1 MAVVLEVSRIE
12 DGARCA
18 MKLMLP
24 ATRSADVAE
33 RFRREFK
40 ALSQLNHENVLRVFE
55 GGLAQE
61 RPYFVMELLEGVELR
76 DEIDRWRTRPPA
88 QRFKSARSV
97 LVQIARALAYIHQ
110 RGFVHRD
117 ITPSNIMMLPDG
129 TAKLM
134 DFGVVKEP
142 GGDITVAGEVV
153 GTVAYI
159 APEQIKGEAVDARAD
174 LYSLGAVLYLAI
186 TGRRPFNARTLA
198 GYLDKHLN
206 RPPRPPRELAPTV
219 PRQLNDICLRLL
231 AKDPAERYASATHLL
246 YVLGEA
252 RSTDNPPMA
261 GRTPELA
268 RIRER
273 LADLQSGG
281 LIVIEGS
288 AGMGCS
294 RLVSETIRHARQQGI
309 AVSSG
314 HNQSPDQPAFS
325 GLRALYRDLSAQ
337 HAPSAALAAVFDG
350 APAGGELER
359 QDLWSLSAGFREL
372 IRAAG
377 PRLISLEDI
386 DRADR
391 GTCEIVEY
399 LLRNLADAP
408 VIFLLSRRPIEDTD
422 PLESLL
428 VGPRTTHIV
437 LQPLTTSAVEQ
448 LLLYRVDDDPRVQP
462 LARRLCQE
470 GEGNPFIIERML
482 GGLEDAGL
490 IAQRKITLPAQEIPT
505 ATLPIPRS
513 VREALDRQLSQLLPD
528 ALALARLIALAREEI
543 DMTLLRQAWPGQEE
557 ALQVAV
563 DGLLDAGLLRERQV
577 SEQTQLELVHLRLR
591 DVLIDGLPPD
601 IRTSLHRRLGMALER
616 THRHNI
622 EPIVERLA
630 QHFDEGDVPAK
641 AYPYL
646 IQAAEKLQGRTFVSE
661 AVRYLNRALD
671 LEPRAREFLPLV
683 EAEKRRADLVLRRA
697 NALYH
702 LGRWDEARQQAQD
715 ADAYAVELGDNALI
729 ARTAVEL
736 ARQDRAMHL
745 HDSAQA
751 HLVRALE
758 HAEAADAP
766 RLKIVPLYEQ
776 SAIHWAAG
784 DMAGAQARL
793 AEAHALSE
801 NYNDRNGI
809 ALLSNGLGVLAMCEG
824 RSAEARRY
832 FTQAIEVSEHL
843 GLIERLSV
851 ARTNLAELCHCA
863 GNFRKGLSLADRTI
877 NESREVNHRNGVGI
891 GLRYR
896 AVLLGDLGRHAEA
909 DENATEAVAIQ
920 QRLGHQEE
928 ELASKVALVRV
939 VLGQGNLHRADTLLQ
954 SCLSL
959 AQEYDTEGYLPI
971 IRAWRSRL
979 LMTCGQRRA
988 AIAELEQAEGTGRSW
1003 PHQRLRQLLNTAR
1016 AWALVGRMETAAELA
1031 DAALRQA
1038 DSCGYRYY
1046 AMRARQILMESLTN
1060 EAAISRHRRVA
1071 EALARSLAASLSHE
1085 DAAGFL
1091 ARQGLQPTPHTRRRL
1106 RTRS

>member
-1 MAVVLEVSRIE
+1 M
-12 DGARCA
+12 
-18 MKLMLP
+18 
-24 ATRSADVAE
+24 E
-33 RFRREFK
+33 RFRREFH
-40 ALSQLNHENVLRVFE
+40 ALSQLNHVNVLEVFE
-55 GGLAQE
+55 SGLSGE
-61 RPYFVMELLEGVELR
+61 RPYFVMELLEGVDLR
-76 DEIDRWRTRPPA
+76 EEVDRWRSRPPA

-97 LVQIARALAYIHQ
+97 LVQVSRALAYIHQ
-110 RGFVHRD
+110 RGLVHRD
-117 ITPSNIMMLPDG
+117 VTPSNIMIRPDG

-142 GGDITVAGEVV
+142 GGDLTVAGEVV

-174 LYSLGAVLYLAI
+174 LYSLGAVLYLCL

-219 PRQLNDICLRLL
+219 PRQLNDICMRLL
-231 AKDPAERYASATHLL
+231 EKEPADRYASATHLL

-252 RSTDNPPMA
+252 RRTDAPPMV
-261 GRTPELA
+261 GRTGELS
-268 RIRER
+268 RIREH
-273 LADLQSGG
+273 LAELDRGG
-281 LIVIEGS
+281 MLVVEGAS
-288 AGMGCS
+288 GMGCS
-294 RLVSETIRHARQQGI
+294 RLVAETIAHARQLGI
-309 AVSSG
+309 AVTSSQ
-314 HNQSPDQPAFS
+314 NQAPDQPSFS
-325 GLRALYRDLSAQ
+325 GLRALYHDLAVD
-337 HAPSAALAAVFDG
+337 HDAPPALAAVF
-350 APAGGELER
+350 GGSPVSGDPER
-359 QDLWSLSAGFREL
+359 QDLWGLCAGFREL

-377 PRLISLEDI
+377 PRLIALEDI

-391 GTCEIVEY
+391 GTCEVVEY

-408 VIFLLSRRPIEDTD
+408 VVFLLSRRPVTGVD
-422 PLESLL
+422 PLRRMLTA
-428 VGPRTTHIV
+428 PRTTHIV
-437 LQPLTTSAVEQ
+437 LEPLTASEVEQ
-448 LLLYRVDDDPRVQP
+448 MLLYRVDDDPRVLP
-462 LARRLCQE
+462 LAGRLCRE
-470 GEGNPFIIERML
+470 GGGNPFIIERML
-482 GGLEDAGL
+482 GGLQDAG
-490 IAQRKITLPAQEIPT
+490 IITERRIILAPQDILT

-513 VREALDRQLSQLLPD
+513 VREALDRQLSGLSAD
-528 ALALARLIALAREEI
+528 AIALARLIALAREEI
-543 DMTLLRQAWPGQEE
+543 NMELLRQAWPGQEGVLE
-557 ALQVAV
+557 DAIAAL
-563 DGLLDAGLLRERQV
+563 LEAGLVRKRLVGEDDR
-577 SEQTQLELVHLRLR
+577 LELVHLRLR
-591 DVLIDGLPPD
+591 DVLIDGLPATT
-601 IRTSLHRRLGMALER
+601 RTALHRRLGLALER
-616 THRHNI
+616 MHRHNI
-622 EPIVERLA
+622 ESIVERLA

-661 AVRYLNRALD
+661 AMRYLDRALA

-702 LGRWDEARQQAQD
+702 LGRWEESRQQALD
-715 ADAYAVELGDNALI
+715 ADAYARELGYSALI

-736 ARQDRAMHL
+736 ARQDRAMNDHE
-745 HDSAQA
+745 SAQE
-751 HLVRALE
+751 HLVRAME
-758 HAEAADAP
+758 HAEAADDP

-784 DMAGAQARL
+784 DMVGARARL
-793 AEAHALSE
+793 AEAHGLSE
-801 NYNDRNGI
+801 NYNDRSGL

-832 FTQAIEVSEHL
+832 FNQAIDVSEKE
-843 GLIERLSV
+843 GLIERLSI

-863 GNFRKGLSLADRTI
+863 GNFRKGLALADRTI
-877 NESREVNHRNGVGI
+877 NESLEVNHRNGVGM

-896 AVLLGDLGRHAEA
+896 SILLGDLGRHAEA

-920 QRLGHQEE
+920 QSLGHQEE

-939 VLGQGNLHRADTLLQ
+939 VLGQGNLHRADALLE
-954 SCLSL
+954 SCLTL
-959 AQEYDTEGYLPI
+959 AQEFDTEGYMPI

-979 LMTCGQRRA
+979 LITCGQRDA

-1016 AWALVGRMETAAELA
+1016 AWGLVGRVETAAELA
-1031 DAALRQA
+1031 DTALRLA

-1046 AMRARQILMESLTN
+1046 AMRARQILTEVLPN
-1060 EAAISRHRRVA
+1060 EAAVSRHRRVA
-1071 EALARSLAASLSHE
+1071 EALARSLAASLSQE
-1085 DAAGFL
+1085 DGASFL
-1091 ARQGLQPTPHTRRRL
+1091 SRQGLQPLPHTRRRL